1 MRLALDII
9 HLRCNRSDGVDSLKY
24 ESGLRGRNW
33 AVAEVWAYPCSP
45 QLDEI
50 PPGRAEGVRG
60 AKDGLPEDRDSFSMG
75 RWKDSSQRRLMAAR
89 ERRRPRGT
97 GVAGD
102 P

>member
-9 HLRCNRSDGVDSLKY
+9 HLKCNRSDGVDSLKY

-33 AVAEVWAYPCSP
+33 AVAEVWAYPCSS

-60 AKDGLPEDRDSFSMG
+60 AKDGLPEDRESLQHGQMEGQLPKETDGSEREEETQG
-75 RWKDSSQRRLMAAR
+75 NRCRW
-89 ERRRPRGT
+89 
-97 GVAGD
+97 
-102 P
+102 